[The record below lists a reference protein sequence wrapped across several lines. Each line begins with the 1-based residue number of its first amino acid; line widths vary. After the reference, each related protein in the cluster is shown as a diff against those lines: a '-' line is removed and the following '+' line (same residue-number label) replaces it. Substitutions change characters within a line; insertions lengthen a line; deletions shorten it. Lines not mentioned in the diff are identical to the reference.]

1 MPNFA
6 IVKDI
11 LHKKRNKKKN
21 KTRDKKNLLKR
32 NSANKMFN

>member
-1 MPNFA
+1 MPNFG

-11 LHKKRNKKKN
+11 LHKKRNKKN
-21 KTRDKKNLLKR
+21 KIRGMKNLLKR